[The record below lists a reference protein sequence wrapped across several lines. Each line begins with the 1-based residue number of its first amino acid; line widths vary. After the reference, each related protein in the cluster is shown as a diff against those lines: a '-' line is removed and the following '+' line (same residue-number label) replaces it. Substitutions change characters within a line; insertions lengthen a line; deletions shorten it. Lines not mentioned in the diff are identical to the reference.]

1 MALPLKE
8 SRAVANLAELL
19 YDFLP
24 GSGNPNWKG
33 HVSFKT
39 VAEKVGVGDFWQ
51 PGSKIP
57 MITALLERTLESR
70 RGRFE
75 PLILE
80 LVRAGLFYRQKHG
93 TPIRPSDIDN
103 LNGLI
108 LEVGFKFPDLWDPEF
123 KNSLITDGST
133 RAKRHVDNALA
144 EQQLKATA
152 RSRRSER
159 LEKLKQKFFL
169 LHGEADRTKAGLAL
183 ERVLNELFELHEL
196 KPREPFRLVGEQIDG
211 SFELDHEVYLLEA
224 KWTSNPCPEADL
236 LIFRGKIEGKS
247 KYTRGLFISIN
258 GISKEAAVA
267 IRQGKQPNF
276 FVADG
281 YDLTMLL
288 EDNVGVVEFLRQ
300 RQRLLAEEGRVVV
313 SFRDINFQ
321 REKGTA

>member
-1 MALPLKE
+1 
-8 SRAVANLAELL
+8 
-19 YDFLP
+19 
-24 GSGNPNWKG
+24 
-33 HVSFKT
+33 
-39 VAEKVGVGDFWQ
+39 
-51 PGSKIP
+51 